1 MKNFLS
7 LIFLTFSFLTY
18 SQNVAPT
25 VADAAATVTEGGGI
39 DVNLSISDDDGD
51 SWTISIVSAPSV
63 GTTEI
68 NPGDQITYTHDGSE
82 GNEVT
87 FTYRATDSNNNES
100 SIATVTITVTG
111 VNDMPTVEEITK
123 TVDENS
129 TTEIILSGNDAEGSA
144 LVYSLV
150 TQPNDGTF
158 TFDTATGVGSYVH
171 NGNERASDTF
181 SYKVCEDGTTN
192 CSSSQNIVIT
202 ITNVN
207 DAPIVFD
214 SNNVLSEG
222 TSVQTALSFSDP
234 EGSDLTVSVSSDGAN
249 GTSTISGS
257 DIIYTHDGSETTS
270 DSVTFSVS
278 DGTLSTTG
286 TITFIVSPV
295 NDAPTGVADT
305 YYISLTDTLKISS
318 KVGVLRNDTDS
329 DSKFETISSNLGST
343 SPTSGSLEFNSD
355 GSFSYIATSTTSFNS
370 DTFSYIPS
378 DGSSSGSEVTVTL
391 EVVDITVDPDAYD
404 NEEASTLDVTAA
416 NGLLSN
422 DKDVNNLTLTAAL
435 DTSPLYGTL
444 TLADDG
450 SFSYVHDGSENLRDV
465 FTYNVT
471 NANGDISKTSFA
483 VITHTNVN
491 DSPTSAGTALTINE
505 GASSTFTPT
514 YIDTDTDLSSI
525 VFTITGDV
533 SNGSLVNN
541 GDGTFS
547 YSHAGTETS
556 SDSFVYSVSDGE
568 FTVSDL
574 AGTISVTAVND
585 VPVVSALEYTLD
597 EAGSQVL
604 AFVSTDAESDS
615 VTYSVSTD
623 PTNGTV
629 VSSDGVFTYTHNGSE
644 SSSDTFQYIANDGT
658 GDSQPVS
665 VTITVSPVN
674 DAPVVTAGTISLN
687 EGSNSSIT
695 LSASDAEGDAM
706 TYAIATAP
714 TNGTVTL
721 DAATGALTYTH
732 SGGENTSDTF
742 TFTSSDSALTSSAG
756 TVTVTVTAVNDAPVI
771 SADTFAVDQFDEVT
785 FNIPATD
792 AEGNS
797 LTYTIETDPT
807 KGTLLDNGGG
817 SFTYF
822 NNTPTSDYTD
832 DSDAA
837 EVTTD
842 TFVVKAND
850 GSLDSADTTLTF
862 NVTEIDTTIPQVLLT
877 SSASSMTETSDGSA
891 SLTVNAV
898 LISNDFYSVRR
909 DMNAAPVSAGA
920 ENSLG
925 LIYIGESNGKKYYV
939 SKDECCDSN
948 SVNGREQYS
957 TASTAASNFGGY
969 LAVFE
974 TETEQTNVNNLLKA
988 QSLAGNQFW
997 IGYQYNYESP
1007 AGFRWANGWTGD
1019 GTLYTDSANFDV
1031 SDSPVSRR
1039 YVYFQSSSSSDN
1051 GYWDNTASGN
1061 YRYILE
1067 FDNNVSA
1074 ESGKA
1079 VDLVITTNSAD
1090 SDGIALI
1097 GTDYSLSSTTLTI
1110 PAGSSSASI
1119 TINEGAA
1126 NTTDEPTELIA
1137 LTAALAGSEEDARIK
1152 SSQKTLSIDLI
1163 DDDDTEVT
1171 WSSSGTVT
1179 EGTDSTVALTATLKN
1194 VKPFDTAITLDI
1206 SGSATVEDDYSSD
1219 DDGYLTT
1226 VKQINEAYGLVQ
1238 DSNGNIYVSSS
1249 NSRQIFKIDTSGN
1262 QTTYAGTGGW
1272 EDSVDASATPVSLA
1286 KFREIKSMAIDTS
1299 GDDDIL
1305 YLADQRVIK
1314 KINLTTNL
1322 VYYITGDNQTWQN
1335 SFTNGEFDEAFFGN
1349 IEDITVS
1356 NDGASLYILD
1366 QNAIRKITDLAGDGS
1381 VTTIS
1386 GQWDWDY
1393 RDGTLSQARFEGPQG
1408 IDMDSSGNLW
1418 VRQYGKLRK
1427 VDLSADSV
1435 TTVLSNMPW
1444 GSGDLTID
1452 SSNTI
1457 YFADRNEARLYE
1469 YSITNGDLYTLIDSS
1484 NDRGT
1489 VDGITKDA
1497 KIERPTQL
1505 LATASAL
1512 YFTQRLN
1519 GSNGGLRK
1527 IDFINKLRIPAGQS
1541 SGTFTLSIIDDGV
1554 YETAETINV
1563 KVTAAENIQFDS
1575 SNVVEY
1581 TLADN
1586 DTAPKVSLV
1595 SSADTI
1601 AEEGGKATLTFQL
1614 GDASESGGKLDMSP
1628 GLKSSYI
1635 YLGEKDNHK
1644 YYLSDNHQSY
1654 TSAKQIATDAGGYLT
1669 AIDSASENSF
1679 IRDQMESAG
1688 YNWESVWIGFND
1700 EESEGNFKWV
1710 NGSKS
1715 TYVNWQNGEPNN
1727 SGGREDYTEL
1737 MNNGYWNDLPNDHN
1751 RRYVVEFS
1759 GSISSVDTVI
1769 EYAVTGSDGYET
1781 EFDNIVG
1788 SGSVTI
1794 SAGQSVKT
1802 VEIAASSDTANDPID
1817 SITYTIT
1824 GVTGDSEGAQ
1834 LGTDLSKTVQIND
1847 NDAPVLSW
1855 AASAST
1861 LEEDS
1866 GTVSVTATI
1875 EGSITKLSSSTLN
1888 VNVNPSSDDTAV
1900 YGLDYEIVEL
1910 NQVSTFAG
1918 SGQTGSN
1925 DGIGVDAKFR
1935 YPMGSVLDASGNL
1948 YVADND
1954 NNLIRK
1960 IDTSGNVTTWAG
1972 NGDWAHDRNEGSKL
1986 DVGFARPAILVFDA
2000 SYNMY
2005 VAENGRQ
2012 RISKIDTA
2020 GNVTHVSG
2028 NGDWGDASG
2037 DKNST
2042 QFRNISGMAFDNSGN
2057 LFVSER
2063 DNHKVK
2069 RITFDPSS
2077 GAATSEDWVGS
2088 GSYDYAN
2095 GNGTDASFRH
2105 PWGIAIDASDNL
2117 YVSDHN
2123 NHRIRKVT
2131 PSKDVTDYAGNGNWG
2146 QKDGSLAT
2154 ARFRHPG
2161 PLTFDSNGD
2170 LWVADQGSNTIIK
2183 IDVSEG
2189 YVSRFAGKVIDNNSH
2204 ADGTLDE
2211 AKFSRPSSISLNS
2224 TSIFVVDN
2232 ESHRVR
2238 KIDLLPS
2245 ITIPATQTSAS
2256 ITLRGI
2262 DDYSFENAESITLGA
2277 GSTTNV
2283 DATSSFANLSITL
2296 NSGDPLPVV
2305 RLSSQEDVL
2314 DETGTVELKVSLS
2327 DSFSSS
2333 KLDMIQ
2339 GSKSEFFYLGEYNG
2353 SKYYSSRSNDRLQ
2366 FDDANARAAELGGQ
2380 LAVITSS
2387 GEQDFIVNG
2396 IYNNDPDFSVDNNRW
2411 LSHWIGL
2418 EFDKDDDTPVWEWT
2432 NGIVS
2437 NYSAWVDEWQE
2448 KYDNSREAAYLHT
2461 DGTWHSNEKRNH
2473 RRYVIE
2479 FSSAISDANTTI
2491 GLDFAGSTAT
2501 ADTDFTSDLSS
2512 GNVVIPA
2519 GSANATVTL
2528 TGVSGDGD
2536 EPIEVVTVNLASADG
2551 GTLSD
2556 TDNSASFNIN
2566 DSDLPVVTLS
2576 IENDVTEI
2584 SENGGT
2590 VNILAS
2596 LSNEKLNSVSIPFAF
2611 ASSGEKIAIF
2621 DKDYESTDI
2630 NKVSEFFGDGNT
2642 GFVDGDDLTSSRFSG
2657 HVGNLSKDSAGNI
2670 YFADTDNRV
2679 IRKIDASGNLT
2690 TWAGNGNCCDDQS
2703 DVFRTDTD
2711 LRRPMSIAFDS
2722 SGNAY
2727 IVESG
2732 GRRIAKIDSSGN
2744 LTRWSGEGNYGR
2756 NNGEVSQATYQDP
2769 MDLLF
2774 DSQGNLF
2781 VLENHSIRKI
2791 EFSGDQASVSDFV
2804 GNGNWGDN
2812 DGTGTD
2818 AQFGDVQSFTI
2829 DSNDN
2834 IYFADRAHQR
2844 IKKVTPEGVVT
2855 TIAGNGNWDFADGY
2869 GTGARFRQPSGIS
2882 IDSDDNLY
2890 VADQENNRIRKIEL
2904 TADGRYKVSTLAG
2917 DGDYGSVNGV
2927 GSQAQFKRPELTLA
2941 NNGVLY
2947 VYDRDESKIKKIDLN
2962 PQIIIPAGQKTAS
2975 FNISGIDDISY
2986 ESTETISITPS
2997 VSGGTL
3003 ASSDPL
3009 SISLTSDDAIPSVKI
3024 STENSTLKENGGT
3037 VQVNVVL
3044 TDASGGT
3051 GAWKNSDLP
3060 EFAQND
3066 YDFVGEYKGHKY
3078 YFSKFSSSWTVAN
3091 QNALELGGQM
3101 LVIDDMEEQNFVQSI
3116 MIHNGTWVGTKA
3128 ENGPWTNNYGDST
3141 FTNFGYSVGDNDS
3154 GYVRTYGNQWY
3165 SHGNNDNTHFIVE
3178 FGPVKTSEL
3187 PSSVNL
3193 VFTGDAT
3200 GEDYTS
3206 SVTETITVPAGSQS
3220 ASFVLTGVDDTLDE
3234 TIETVSIALALQTD
3248 DEGNN
3253 VSNVELSSDVSLD
3266 IQISDDEAPV
3276 VSFTT
3281 SSTEIPENNGSAVVT
3296 ATLSN
3301 AKLEPT
3307 TVTLGLEGSSTT
3319 LIDYN
3324 VSAIYGYSNFAG
3336 QTDNTGSRDGVGE
3349 NARFSRN
3356 LDVIE
3361 YVDNTLLVVD
3371 NDAHTIKRVYSDG
3384 SVNRFIGKDYQCGGD
3399 RNGDALEIQIC
3410 NPQHIAADLSNG
3422 NVFWID
3428 GHYVMG
3434 YNASDNQVSVVF
3446 DGNQGHSWF
3455 SGITVLNGEIYFSE
3469 LDNHVIHKLSWN
3481 GSGFDRTVV
3490 AGSNGNARD
3499 WWIWDGNPN
3508 TDRNDP
3514 VPALTNSLRYPS
3526 NLTADPVNNKIYIG
3540 MSMWN
3545 WDQSERSHLFALDLG
3560 TETISVLKNSA
3571 YYLAS
3576 LVGGQ
3581 PVPLGKVSVDSDGTV
3596 YAPSEFGLVAVINF
3610 NEAGDDYVSRVI
3622 AEEDMRR
3629 TRATAVMN
3637 GALYVANQTTIG
3649 KVGLGATIDIAAG
3662 TNSNTITLSAFK
3674 DVSFEEDETIDIK
3687 VGSISNGTSESNDI
3701 EVVTIIESTR
3711 LTKVD
3716 SPFEGVENGKVSWG
3730 DYDRDGDM
3738 DLLLM
3743 GQGSDGTITNVYRN
3757 DGNDE
3762 SGNPKFVNTNQNF
3775 TKYIG
3780 GDIEFVDVDQDGWLD
3795 VAVTGVSPQGRISE
3809 LYMNRNGEFFELNTD
3824 YVVEGLSQSDM
3835 EWADLDDDSD
3845 QDLII
3850 TGIDSN
3856 NQTQSYYYTNLG
3868 NFNFFKE
3875 ELFRDQSEGVQRG
3888 EIDIVDRDKDGD
3900 NDLFISGVNNN
3911 ENIRRMEFNNTY
3923 YYYNPQNNVG
3933 TGLADGNTEYLDIDG
3948 DGELDYLTIG
3958 RREDNSEQVF
3968 VESNLMTF
3976 NLPSLKNTDFDFA
3989 DYNNDGMSDL
3999 IITGEDQNSGV
4010 AVSKLYLT
4018 FKELYGSE
4026 FRLIESDLTLD
4037 GLRESSAD
4045 WIDYDSD
4052 GDLDLFLT
4060 GLDVDGKP
4068 KSILYKAENRFNTN
4082 QAPTA
4087 PKNVQAFPY
4096 GGNGNMYIQW
4106 ESPDDDNSS
4115 SFRYAVRIG
4124 TEPGASDILY
4134 ANSITDTESAN
4145 FGSTLIDIPGLLTRN
4160 NINVQ
4165 VLPGTYYISVQ
4176 AIDGGNIGGPFS
4188 EEISVEADYAW
4199 NLQRLG
4205 GIIDRRLDTDESSQ
4219 IKFMD
4224 MDKDGD
4230 MDLIGSNVGTRYSG
4244 RQAINILAFQ
4254 NDIFQPKKGFSGGD
4268 STFEIADFN
4277 NDGNEDIIMSVDEGN
4292 GSRITVL
4299 LNTYDQDEERVA
4311 QGGGREYFTSRN
4323 FFEDDN
4329 FFPSLFN
4336 VKFAIKDLN
4345 NDGLLEIIAAGESSK
4360 ISSEA
4365 TAKIGIVSINPF
4377 NEDNSI
4383 GFDNFTFSE
4392 VTDLGGEELTSLS
4405 FSSYD
4410 FGDIDNDG
4418 DFDFLISGYSF
4429 DGYKTYLYENK
4440 RKLDEN
4446 GAVVQPVEVNY
4457 ELTDN
4462 NFVSVKDGTTQFVDI
4477 DQDGKLDIIFSGQ
4490 SSEGDVF
4497 RAYKNTGNIDNFASI
4512 DIGLPAVRNGN
4523 FIFGDIFGE
4532 GRNDVIF
4539 SGTVTGQGTFS
4550 RLAFLP
4556 PGETKYI
4563 ESNYDLFVDNGKIG
4577 LADFD
4582 GDLDTDLVLT
4592 GKWRNDLSNN
4602 DYRGFVYINVRGY
4615 AGDAGVANNNNDDI
4629 KTSSVNGVK
4638 QQSNDGASSSG
4649 SSLNTRP
4656 EPPTSISYQRQRI
4669 GDKTYEVVIN
4679 WNSGTDKET
4688 PDEGLT
4694 YSLMI
4699 GTSEG
4704 AQDILASGAN
4714 SEGVRATG
4722 TKGNAENNKS
4732 WKVVLKEGEYHV
4744 AVQSVDASF
4753 IGSKFSE
4760 SFKFTVAN
4768 STKLGDSNGD
4778 DSVNILDLTSNVDYI
4793 LGNTPAVFVNEVADV
4808 NGDGKINV
4816 ADISGIVNIIM
4827 NGTTGAAQGSIYD
4840 PYVWEYFSNKPVGD
4854 ATLVRR
4860 DGRIFL
4866 ENDKPVTSLQFSID
4880 STVEY
4885 ELSEELENL
4894 TVVNFIE
4901 DNKRTFLIYSLNNQP
4916 IDEVTDIIFDY
4927 LDLNDGDDFEIND
4940 MTAGTNDGLLLN
4952 LKYSDESFF
4961 DDSEN
4966 VIQIYPNP
4974 AVSNVNLLTDI
4985 TKKVE
4990 TIEVDIYNVLGVSVY
5005 KTSIDSMGRL
5015 NDLDVSMLS
5024 SGVYT
5029 VRVRMVTDKNEE
5041 IINVH
5046 KLIKK

>member
-1 MKNFLS
+1 
-7 LIFLTFSFLTY
+7 
-18 SQNVAPT
+18 
-25 VADAAATVTEGGGI
+25 
-39 DVNLSISDDDGD
+39 
-51 SWTISIVSAPSV
+51 
-63 GTTEI
+63 
-68 NPGDQITYTHDGSE
+68 
-82 GNEVT
+82 
-87 FTYRATDSNNNES
+87 
-100 SIATVTITVTG
+100 
-111 VNDMPTVEEITK
+111 
-123 TVDENS
+123 
-129 TTEIILSGNDAEGSA
+129 
-144 LVYSLV
+144 
-150 TQPNDGTF
+150 
-158 TFDTATGVGSYVH
+158 
-171 NGNERASDTF
+171 
-181 SYKVCEDGTTN
+181 
-192 CSSSQNIVIT
+192 
-202 ITNVN
+202 
-207 DAPIVFD
+207 
-214 SNNVLSEG
+214 
-222 TSVQTALSFSDP
+222 
-234 EGSDLTVSVSSDGAN
+234 
-249 GTSTISGS
+249 
-257 DIIYTHDGSETTS
+257 
-270 DSVTFSVS
+270 
-278 DGTLSTTG
+278 
-286 TITFIVSPV
+286 
-295 NDAPTGVADT
+295 
-305 YYISLTDTLKISS
+305 
-318 KVGVLRNDTDS
+318 
-329 DSKFETISSNLGST
+329 
-343 SPTSGSLEFNSD
+343 
-355 GSFSYIATSTTSFNS
+355 
-370 DTFSYIPS
+370 
-378 DGSSSGSEVTVTL
+378 
-391 EVVDITVDPDAYD
+391 
-404 NEEASTLDVTAA
+404 
-416 NGLLSN
+416 
-422 DKDVNNLTLTAAL
+422 
-435 DTSPLYGTL
+435 
-444 TLADDG
+444 
-450 SFSYVHDGSENLRDV
+450 
-465 FTYNVT
+465 
-471 NANGDISKTSFA
+471 
-483 VITHTNVN
+483 
-491 DSPTSAGTALTINE
+491 
-505 GASSTFTPT
+505 
-514 YIDTDTDLSSI
+514 
-525 VFTITGDV
+525 
-533 SNGSLVNN
+533 
-541 GDGTFS
+541 
-547 YSHAGTETS
+547 
-556 SDSFVYSVSDGE
+556 
-568 FTVSDL
+568 
-574 AGTISVTAVND
+574 
-585 VPVVSALEYTLD
+585 
-597 EAGSQVL
+597 
-604 AFVSTDAESDS
+604 
-615 VTYSVSTD
+615 
-623 PTNGTV
+623 
-629 VSSDGVFTYTHNGSE
+629 
-644 SSSDTFQYIANDGT
+644 
-658 GDSQPVS
+658 
-665 VTITVSPVN
+665 
-674 DAPVVTAGTISLN
+674 
-687 EGSNSSIT
+687 
-695 LSASDAEGDAM
+695 
-706 TYAIATAP
+706 
-714 TNGTVTL
+714 
-721 DAATGALTYTH
+721 
-732 SGGENTSDTF
+732 
-742 TFTSSDSALTSSAG
+742 
-756 TVTVTVTAVNDAPVI
+756 
-771 SADTFAVDQFDEVT
+771 
-785 FNIPATD
+785 
-792 AEGNS
+792 
-797 LTYTIETDPT
+797 
-807 KGTLLDNGGG
+807 
-817 SFTYF
+817 
-822 NNTPTSDYTD
+822 
-832 DSDAA
+832 
-837 EVTTD
+837 
-842 TFVVKAND
+842 
-850 GSLDSADTTLTF
+850 
-862 NVTEIDTTIPQVLLT
+862 
-877 SSASSMTETSDGSA
+877 
-891 SLTVNAV
+891 
-898 LISNDFYSVRR
+898 
-909 DMNAAPVSAGA
+909 
-920 ENSLG
+920 
-925 LIYIGESNGKKYYV
+925 
-939 SKDECCDSN
+939 
-948 SVNGREQYS
+948 
-957 TASTAASNFGGY
+957 
-969 LAVFE
+969 
-974 TETEQTNVNNLLKA
+974 
-988 QSLAGNQFW
+988 
-997 IGYQYNYESP
+997 
-1007 AGFRWANGWTGD
+1007 
-1019 GTLYTDSANFDV
+1019 
-1031 SDSPVSRR
+1031 
-1039 YVYFQSSSSSDN
+1039 
-1051 GYWDNTASGN
+1051 
-1061 YRYILE
+1061 
-1067 FDNNVSA
+1067 
-1074 ESGKA
+1074 
-1079 VDLVITTNSAD
+1079 
-1090 SDGIALI
+1090 
-1097 GTDYSLSSTTLTI
+1097 
-1110 PAGSSSASI
+1110 
-1119 TINEGAA
+1119 
-1126 NTTDEPTELIA
+1126 
-1137 LTAALAGSEEDARIK
+1137 
-1152 SSQKTLSIDLI
+1152 
-1163 DDDDTEVT
+1163 
-1171 WSSSGTVT
+1171 
-1179 EGTDSTVALTATLKN
+1179 
-1194 VKPFDTAITLDI
+1194 
-1206 SGSATVEDDYSSD
+1206 
-1219 DDGYLTT
+1219 
-1226 VKQINEAYGLVQ
+1226 
-1238 DSNGNIYVSSS
+1238 
-1249 NSRQIFKIDTSGN
+1249 
-1262 QTTYAGTGGW
+1262 
-1272 EDSVDASATPVSLA
+1272 
-1286 KFREIKSMAIDTS
+1286 
-1299 GDDDIL
+1299 
-1305 YLADQRVIK
+1305 
-1314 KINLTTNL
+1314 
-1322 VYYITGDNQTWQN
+1322 
-1335 SFTNGEFDEAFFGN
+1335 
-1349 IEDITVS
+1349 
-1356 NDGASLYILD
+1356 
-1366 QNAIRKITDLAGDGS
+1366 
-1381 VTTIS
+1381 
-1386 GQWDWDY
+1386 
-1393 RDGTLSQARFEGPQG
+1393 
-1408 IDMDSSGNLW
+1408 
-1418 VRQYGKLRK
+1418 
-1427 VDLSADSV
+1427 
-1435 TTVLSNMPW
+1435 
-1444 GSGDLTID
+1444 
-1452 SSNTI
+1452 
-1457 YFADRNEARLYE
+1457 
-1469 YSITNGDLYTLIDSS
+1469 
-1484 NDRGT
+1484 
-1489 VDGITKDA
+1489 
-1497 KIERPTQL
+1497 
-1505 LATASAL
+1505 
-1512 YFTQRLN
+1512 
-1519 GSNGGLRK
+1519 
-1527 IDFINKLRIPAGQS
+1527 
-1541 SGTFTLSIIDDGV
+1541 
-1554 YETAETINV
+1554 
-1563 KVTAAENIQFDS
+1563 
-1575 SNVVEY
+1575 
-1581 TLADN
+1581 
-1586 DTAPKVSLV
+1586 
-1595 SSADTI
+1595 
-1601 AEEGGKATLTFQL
+1601 
-1614 GDASESGGKLDMSP
+1614 
-1628 GLKSSYI
+1628 
-1635 YLGEKDNHK
+1635 
-1644 YYLSDNHQSY
+1644 
-1654 TSAKQIATDAGGYLT
+1654 
-1669 AIDSASENSF
+1669 
-1679 IRDQMESAG
+1679 
-1688 YNWESVWIGFND
+1688 
-1700 EESEGNFKWV
+1700 
-1710 NGSKS
+1710 
-1715 TYVNWQNGEPNN
+1715 
-1727 SGGREDYTEL
+1727 
-1737 MNNGYWNDLPNDHN
+1737 
-1751 RRYVVEFS
+1751 
-1759 GSISSVDTVI
+1759 SISSVDTVI
-1769 EYAVTGSDGYET
+1769 EYAVTGTDGYET

-1925 DGIGVDAKFR
+1925 DGIGTDAKFR

-2448 KYDNSREAAYLHT
+2448 KYDNNREAAYLHT

-2536 EPIEVVTVNLASADG
+2536 EPIETVTVNLASADG

-2630 NKVSEFFGDGNT
+2630 NKVSDYLGDGNRGFLNASDLNTSQVRRIT
-2642 GFVDGDDLTSSRFSG
+2642 GMAS
-2657 HVGNLSKDSAGNI
+2657 DSAGNI
-2670 YFADTDNRV
+2670 YLADQDNNS
-2679 IRKIDASGNLT
+2679 IRKIDLTGNIS
-2690 TWAGNGNCCDDQS
+2690 TWAGDGDHFNDDPSAVQ
-2703 DVFRTDTD
+2703 FRTDTNIGGP
-2711 LRRPMSIAFDS
+2711 RSIVFDS
-2722 SGNAY
+2722 TGNAFIASEYWNLILKVDTSGN
-2727 IVESG
+2727 V
-2732 GRRIAKIDSSGN
+2732 
-2744 LTRWSGEGNYGR
+2744 TRWSGTYDYGR
-2756 NNGEVSQATYQDP
+2756 NNGEVSQATYMGP
-2769 MDLLF
+2769 RDLLF

-2791 EFSGDQASVSDFV
+2791 EFSGDQASISDFV
-2804 GNGNWGDN
+2804 GDGNWGDN
-2812 DGTGTD
+2812 DGTGTE
-2818 AQFGDVQSFTI
+2818 ARFGDVRNFTI

-2834 IYFADRAHQR
+2834 IYYADGAHSR

-2855 TIAGNGNWDFADGY
+2855 TIAGNGNWDFADGF
-2869 GTGARFRQPSGIS
+2869 GSGARFRQPHGIS
-2882 IDSDDNLY
+2882 IDSDDNLFI
-2890 VADQENNRIRKIEL
+2890 ADSENSRIRKIEL
-2904 TADGRYKVSTLAG
+2904 TADNKYKVSTLAG
-2917 DGDYGSVNGV
+2917 NGNYGSVNGV
-2927 GSQAQFKRPELTLA
+2927 GSEAEFKRPAVTFE
-2941 NNGVLY
+2941 NNGILY
-2947 VYDRDESKIKKIDLN
+2947 VYLEDETKIKKIDLN
-2962 PQIIIPAGQKTAS
+2962 PQITIAAGETTAS

-3009 SISLTSDDAIPSVKI
+3009 SLSLTSDDAIPSVKI
-3024 STENSTLKENGGT
+3024 STENSILKENGGT

-3060 EFAQND
+3060 VDAQND

-3078 YFSKFSSSWTVAN
+3078 YFSKFNSSWTVAN

-3101 LVIDDMEEQNFVQSI
+3101 LVIDDMEEQNFVNTI
-3116 MIHNGTWVGTKA
+3116 MIHNGTWVGTKS
-3128 ENGPWTNNYGDST
+3128 ENGSWVNNYGDST
-3141 FTNFGYSVGDNDS
+3141 FNNFEPHHLDAPQEVR
-3154 GYVRTYGNQWY
+3154 YVRTYGNWWY
-3165 SHGNNDNTHFIVE
+3165 PHDNNDNGHFIVE

-3193 VFTGDAT
+3193 VFSGDAT

-3220 ASFVLTGVDDTLDE
+3220 ASFILTGVDDALDE
-3234 TIETVSIALALQTD
+3234 SIETISIALADPQ
-3248 DEGNN
+3248 NI
-3253 VSNVELSSDVSLD
+3253 ELSVESSLD
-3266 IQISDDEAPV
+3266 IEISDDEAPV

-3281 SSTEIPENNGSAVVT
+3281 SATEIPENNGSTVVT

-3307 TVTLGLEGSSTT
+3307 TVNLGLEGSSTT

-3336 QTDNTGSRDGVGE
+3336 QTDNGGSRDGIGE
-3349 NARFSRN
+3349 GARFSDLRN
-3356 LDVIE
+3356 VIQ
-3361 YVDNTLLVVD
+3361 YVDNTLLVAD
-3371 NDAHTIKRVYSDG
+3371 KNSHTIKRIAADG
-3384 SVNRFIGKDYQCGGD
+3384 SVSRFIGKDYQCGGD
-3399 RNGDALEIQIC
+3399 RNGNALEAQIC
-3410 NPQHIAADLSNG
+3410 NVSEIAADLSNG
-3422 NVFWID
+3422 NVFWVD
-3428 GHYVMG
+3428 GHIIMG
-3434 YNASDNQVSVVF
+3434 YNASDGQISEVF
-3446 DGNQGHSWF
+3446 DGNSEGLSWF
-3455 SGITVLNGEIYFSE
+3455 GGITVLNGEIYVSE
-3469 LDNHVIHKLSWN
+3469 FDREVIHKLSWN
-3481 GSGFDRTVV
+3481 GSGFDRTIV
-3490 AGSNGNARD
+3490 AGVSGQGFD
-3499 WWIWDGNPN
+3499 WRWWMSPDELQPRSA
-3508 TDRNDP
+3508 TEP
-3514 VPALTNSLRYPS
+3514 SLRAPS
-3526 NLTADPVNNKIYIG
+3526 WLSADPVSNKIYIG
-3540 MSMWN
+3540 KGIYDWGDPWS
-3545 WDQSERSHLFALDLG
+3545 RSHVSVWDLNSN
-3560 TETISVLKNSA
+3560 TVSYISNTAWYLYETIGNA
-3571 YYLAS
+3571 QDA
-3576 LVGGQ
+3576 
-3581 PVPLGKVSVDSDGTV
+3581 VPLGKPSIDSSGKVYFPSDYGPIVIMDFTDDGQ
-3596 YAPSEFGLVAVINF
+3596 
-3610 NEAGDDYVSRVI
+3610 DYVSQVLNK
-3622 AEEDMRR
+3622 EEVRSPKS
-3629 TRATAVMN
+3629 TAIL
-3637 GALYVANQTTIG
+3637 GQSLYVANQNTIG
-3649 KVGLGATIDIAAG
+3649 KLGLGATIDIAAG

-3875 ELFRDQSEGVQRG
+3875 ELFKYQAEGVQRG

-4045 WIDYDSD
+4045 WIDYDRD

-4311 QGGGREYFTSRN
+4311 QGEGGGREYFTPRN

-4808 NGDGKINV
+4808 NGDGKIDV

>member
-1 MKNFLS
+1 MKNFIS

-25 VADAAATVTEGGGI
+25 VADAAVTITEGATGQ
-39 DVNLSISDDDGD
+39 SINVTVSDDDGD
-51 SWTISIVSAPSV
+51 SWTLSVVSNPSV
-63 GTTEI
+63 GTVTV
-68 NPGDQITYTHDGSE
+68 NGNLSFTYDHDGSE

-129 TTEIILSGNDAEGSA
+129 TTEIILSGNDPEGTA

-150 TQPNDGTF
+150 TQPNDGDF
-158 TFDTATGVGSYVH
+158 TFDAATGVGSYVH
-171 NGNERASDTF
+171 NGNENASDTF

-207 DAPIVFD
+207 DAPIVAD
-214 SNNVLSEG
+214 AVNTLSEG
-222 TSVQTALSFSDP
+222 SSVQTTLSISDP
-234 EGSDLTVSVSSDGAN
+234 EGSALTLSVSSDGAN
-249 GTSTISGS
+249 GTSTVSGS
-257 DIIYTHDGSETTS
+257 QLTYTHDGSETTS

-286 TITFIVSPV
+286 TITFTVSPV

-329 DSKFETISSNLGST
+329 DSKFETITSNLGST
-343 SPTSGSLEFNSD
+343 SPAYGNLEYNSD
-355 GSFSYIATSTTSFNS
+355 GSFNYIANSTGFNS

-378 DGSSSGSEVTVTL
+378 DGSSFGGEVTVTL
-391 EVVDITVDPDAYD
+391 EVVDITVDPNAYD
-404 NEEASTLDVTAA
+404 NVEASTLDVTAA

-422 DKDVNNLTLTAAL
+422 DKDVNNLTLTAAVAA
-435 DTSPLYGTL
+435 SPSYGTL
-444 TLADDG
+444 TLAADG

-568 FTVSDL
+568 FTISDL

-604 AFVSTDAESDS
+604 AFASTDAESDS

-623 PTNGTV
+623 PTNGTI
-629 VSSDGVFTYTHNGSE
+629 VSNDGVFTYTHNGSE

-658 GDSQPVS
+658 GNSQPVS
-665 VTITVSPVN
+665 VTITVTPVN

-756 TVTVTVTAVNDAPVI
+756 TVTVTVTPVNDAPVI

-822 NNTPTSDYTD
+822 NNTQSTDYSDNSDYT
-832 DSDAA
+832 
-837 EVTTD
+837 EINTD

-850 GSLDSADTTLTF
+850 GSLDSSDTTLTF
-862 NVTEIDTTIPQVLLT
+862 NVTQINLAKPQVLLT
-877 SSASSMTETSDGSA
+877 SSASSITETSAGNA
-891 SLTVNAV
+891 SLTVTAV
-898 LISNDFYSVRR
+898 LVDNDFYSVRR
-909 DMNAAPVSAGA
+909 DMNATPVSAGA

-925 LIYIGESNGKKYYV
+925 LIYLGESNGKKYYV
-939 SKDECCDSN
+939 SKDECCDNN

-957 TASTAASNFGGY
+957 TASTAAKNFGGY

-988 QSLAGNQFW
+988 QSLAGNDFW

-1007 AGFRWANGWTGD
+1007 AGFIWANGWTG
-1019 GTLYTDSANFDV
+1019 GGSTMYTDSGSFDV

-1039 YVYFQSSSSSDN
+1039 YVYFRSSSSSDN
-1051 GYWDNTASGN
+1051 GTWFNTASGN

-1067 FDNNVSA
+1067 FDNNVAAS
-1074 ESGKA
+1074 SD
-1079 VDLVITTNSAD
+1079 VDLVLSTGGTAT
-1090 SDGIALI
+1090 I
-1097 GTDYSLSSTTLTI
+1097 GSSEDYSLSASTLTI
-1110 PAGSSSASI
+1110 SAGQSSASI
-1119 TINEGAA
+1119 TINEGATDNSDSDA
-1126 NTTDEPTELIA
+1126 DEPTETIII
-1137 LTAALAGSEEDARIK
+1137 TAALDSEESDARIK

-1163 DDDDTEVT
+1163 DDDNTAVT
-1171 WSSSGTVT
+1171 WSSGGTIT
-1179 EGTDSTVALTATLKN
+1179 EGSDSSVSLTATLNN

-1206 SGSATVEDDYSSD
+1206 SGTATVEDDYASD
-1219 DDGYLTT
+1219 DDGFITT

-1249 NSRQIFKIDTSGN
+1249 NSRQIFKIDSSGN

-1272 EDSVDASATPVSLA
+1272 EDSNEASATPVTLA

-1299 GDDDIL
+1299 GSDDIL

-1314 KINLTTNL
+1314 KINLTTDL

-1366 QNAIRKITDLAGDGS
+1366 QNAIRKITDLSGDGS

-1393 RDGTLSQARFEGPQG
+1393 KDGTLSQARFEGPQG

-1427 VDLSADSV
+1427 VDLSADAV

-1489 VDGITKDA
+1489 VDGITKNA

-1512 YFTQRLN
+1512 YFTQRLG
-1519 GSNGGLRK
+1519 GSDGGLRK

-1575 SNVVEY
+1575 TNVVEY

-1586 DTAPKVSLV
+1586 DNAPKVSLV

-1654 TSAKQIATDAGGYLT
+1654 TNAKQIATDAGGYLT

-1700 EESEGNFKWV
+1700 EETEGTFKWV

-1727 SGGREDYTEL
+1727 GGGREDYTEL

-1855 AASAST
+1855 AASGAT

-1875 EGSITKLSSSTLN
+1875 DGSITKLSSSTLN

-1900 YGLDYEIVEL
+1900 YGIDYEIVEL

-1925 DGIGVDAKFR
+1925 DGIGTDAKFR

-2000 SYNMY
+2000 SGNMY

-2012 RISKIDTA
+2012 RISKVDTA

-2042 QFRNISGMAFDNSGN
+2042 QFRNIAGMAFDSSGN

-2262 DDYSFENAESITLGA
+2262 DDYNFENAESITLGV
-2277 GSTTNV
+2277 GTTSNV

-2327 DSFSSS
+2327 DAFSSP

-2339 GSKSEFFYLGEYNG
+2339 GSKSDFYYLGEYKG
-2353 SKYYSSRSNDRLQ
+2353 SKYYSAKNDHLQ

-2396 IYNNDPDFSVDNNRW
+2396 IYNNDPNFSADNNRW

-2418 EFDKDDDTPVWEWT
+2418 EFDKDDDTPVWEWS

-2437 NYSAWVDEWQE
+2437 NYSAWVDDWQE
-2448 KYDNSREAAYLHT
+2448 NYNERREAAYLHT
-2461 DGTWHSNEKRNH
+2461 DGTWHSNEKRSH

-2491 GLDFAGSTAT
+2491 GLNFDGSTAT

-2528 TGVSGDGD
+2528 TGVSADGD
-2536 EPIEVVTVNLASADG
+2536 EPIEVVTVNLASAEG

-2556 TDNSASFNIN
+2556 TDNSTSFNIN

-2630 NKVSEFFGDGNT
+2630 NKVSEFLGDGNT
-2642 GFVDGDDLTSSRFSG
+2642 GFLDGDDLTSSRLSG
-2657 HVGNLSKDSAGNI
+2657 WVGNLSKDSAGNI

-2690 TWAGNGNCCDDQS
+2690 TWAGNGNCCDDQT
-2703 DVFRTDTD
+2703 DIFRTDTD
-2711 LRRPMSIAFDS
+2711 LRRPRSIAFDS
-2722 SGNAY
+2722 SGNAF
-2727 IVESG
+2727 IAESSAN
-2732 GRRIAKIDSSGN
+2732 RIAKIDSSGN
-2744 LTRWSGEGNYGR
+2744 LTRWSGSWDYGR

-2791 EFSGDQASVSDFV
+2791 EFSGDQASISDFV
-2804 GNGNWGDN
+2804 GNGQWGDN

-2947 VYDRDESKIKKIDLN
+2947 VYVRDESKIKKIDLN

-2986 ESTETISITPS
+2986 ESTEKISITPS
-2997 VSGGTL
+2997 ASGGTL
-3003 ASSDPL
+3003 ASADPL
-3009 SISLTSDDAIPSVKI
+3009 ELNLTSDDAIPSIKI
-3024 STENSTLKENGGT
+3024 SADNLILDENGGT
-3037 VQVNVVL
+3037 LQVDVVL
-3044 TDASGGT
+3044 TDASGAT
-3051 GAWKNSDLP
+3051 GFWANSDLP
-3060 EFAQND
+3060 QNAQGD

-3078 YFSKFSSSWTVAN
+3078 YFSKFNASWTVAN
-3091 QNALELGGQM
+3091 QNALDLGGQM
-3101 LVIDDMEEQNFVQSI
+3101 LVIDDMEEQEFVQSI

-3128 ENGPWTNNYGDST
+3128 TNGPWTNNYGDST
-3141 FTNFGYSVGDNDS
+3141 FTNFDYAPGNNEN

-3165 SHGNNDNTHFIVE
+3165 GHQNNDNTHYIVE

-3187 PSSVNL
+3187 PSAINL
-3193 VFTGDAT
+3193 VFSGDAT
-3200 GEDYTS
+3200 LDSDYS
-3206 SVTETITVPAGSQS
+3206 SSETAITVPAGSQS
-3220 ASFVLTGVDDTLDE
+3220 VSFTLTGINDE
-3234 TIETVSIALALQTD
+3234 TDEPVEQISVTIAD
-3248 DEGNN
+3248 PE
-3253 VSNVELSSDVSLD
+3253 NVEISNENSLEFK
-3266 IQISDDEAPV
+3266 ISDDEKPAV
-3276 VSFTT
+3276 TFTVSD
-3281 SSTEIPENNGSAVVT
+3281 SEIAENGGS
-3296 ATLSN
+3296 
-3301 AKLEPT
+3301 T
-3307 TVTLGLEGSSTT
+3307 TVTAEISNPKISPVLVNFDLQGTSIIGQ
-3319 LIDYN
+3319 DYN
-3324 VSAIYGYSNFAG
+3324 STSIN
-3336 QTDNTGSRDGVGE
+3336 
-3349 NARFSRN
+3349 RFSR
-3356 LDVIE
+3356 L
-3361 YVDNTLLVVD
+3361 
-3371 NDAHTIKRVYSDG
+3371 AG
-3384 SVNRFIGKDYQCGGD
+3384 SVNNQGVADGIGDQARFVTPSSIVPYGTSILVADYSVDVIKEIKQDGTVSTFLGKAYQRGNFDGTVSKEETRLDQAEGMAVTPEGIVYIANFGGNNILKYD
-3399 RNGDALEIQIC
+3399 PNTEQTTVVVRNNGWGDSDGVSGQAQFRGPVGIELTSNGDLFVSE
-3410 NPQHIAADLSNG
+3410 
-3422 NVFWID
+3422 FY
-3428 GHYVMG
+3428 GHRIRLI
-3434 YNASDNQVSVVF
+3434 SF
-3446 DGNQGHSWF
+3446 DS
-3455 SGITVLNGEIYFSE
+3455 
-3469 LDNHVIHKLSWN
+3469 
-3481 GSGFDRTVV
+3481 
-3490 AGSNGNARD
+3490 
-3499 WWIWDGNPN
+3499 DGNPN
-3508 TDRNDP
+3508 VQTVAGGGGGEQSGDQDGSFQDSRF
-3514 VPALTNSLRYPS
+3514 RYPNS
-3526 NLTADPVNNKIYIG
+3526 MLLDESKNVMYVTGNDTPGIRVLDFNNNTVSTIFLDNIYNTRRFFGIASDNSGNLYTAVG
-3540 MSMWN
+3540 
-3545 WDQSERSHLFALDLG
+3545 ER
-3560 TETISVLKNSA
+3560 NSIA
-3571 YYLAS
+3571 KVS
-3576 LVGGQ
+3576 FNDEGQ
-3581 PVPLGKVSVDSDGTV
+3581 PYYAGNISPLDNNGDDLLSYPLELNIANGVMYISNYNSKTVDKIALG
-3596 YAPSEFGLVAVINF
+3596 AGIEIPSEIKTQ
-3610 NEAGDDYVSRVI
+3610 S
-3622 AEEDMRR
+3622 
-3629 TRATAVMN
+3629 ATF
-3637 GALYVANQTTIG
+3637 T
-3649 KVGLGATIDIAAG
+3649 
-3662 TNSNTITLSAFK
+3662 AFK
-3674 DVSFEEDETIDIK
+3674 DISFEEDETIEIK
-3687 VGSISNGTSESNDI
+3687 ISSISNGESSTNDVG
-3701 EVVTIIESTR
+3701 VVTIIESTR
-3711 LTKVD
+3711 LSKVE
-3716 SPFEGVENGKVSWG
+3716 SPFIGVQNGKVSWG

-3743 GQGSDGTITNVYRN
+3743 GEAAEGTITNIYRN
-3757 DGNDE
+3757 NGNDSDGNPVFE
-3762 SGNPKFVNTNQNF
+3762 NTNQNF
-3775 TKYIG
+3775 TKYKG

-3795 VAVTGVSPQGRISE
+3795 VAVTGVSPDGRKSE
-3809 LYMNRNGEFFELNTD
+3809 LYMNQEGVFFELNTN

-3835 EWADLDDDSD
+3835 QWADLDNDSD

-3850 TGIDSN
+3850 TGIDKEN
-3856 NQTQSYYYTNLG
+3856 RNQALYYTNLG

-3875 ELFRDQSEGVQRG
+3875 ELFRNQSEGVQRG
-3888 EIDIVDRDKDGD
+3888 EIDIIDRDKDGD
-3900 NDLFISGVNNN
+3900 NDLFITGVSGDSNQ
-3911 ENIRRMEFNNTY
+3911 NISRRDYSNTY
-3923 YYYNPQNNVG
+3923 YYNNPNNNVNV
-3933 TGLADGNTEYLDIDG
+3933 GLVDGNTEYLDIDG
-3948 DGELDYLTIG
+3948 DGELDYLSIG
-3958 RREDNSEQVF
+3958 RQDGNSEEVF
-3968 VESNLMTF
+3968 IESNLF
-3976 NLPSLKNTDFDFA
+3976 NLNLPKLKDVDFDFA

-3999 IITGEDQNSGV
+3999 IITGEDQNTGN

-4018 FKELYGSE
+4018 FKELYGE
-4026 FRLIESDLTLD
+4026 EYRLMESDLPID
-4037 GLRESSAD
+4037 ALRESNAS
-4045 WIDYDSD
+4045 WIDYDND

-4060 GLDVDGKP
+4060 GLDTDGVP
-4068 KSILYKAENRFNTN
+4068 KSLLYKAENRFNTN
-4082 QAPTA
+4082 NAPSAPT
-4087 PKNVQAFPY
+4087 NVEAFPY
-4096 GGNGNMYIQW
+4096 FGGNIWIQW
-4106 ESPDDDNSS
+4106 DAPEDDNSS
-4115 SFRYAVRIG
+4115 SFRYSVRIG
-4124 TEPGASDILY
+4124 TEPGASDVLY
-4134 ANSITDTESAN
+4134 ANSIIDKDSEN
-4145 FGSTLIDIPGLLTRN
+4145 FGSTLIDIPGLSSRTNYNAR
-4160 NINVQ
+4160 

-4176 AIDGGNIGGPFS
+4176 AIDGGNVGGAFS
-4188 EEISVEADYAW
+4188 EEISISRDFNW
-4199 NLQRLG
+4199 NAQRLG
-4205 GIIDRRLDTDESSQ
+4205 GIIDRRLLTSENSQ
-4219 IKFMD
+4219 LKFMD

-4230 MDLIGSNVGTRYSG
+4230 MDLIGSNVGTRYTG

-4254 NDIFQPKKGFSGGD
+4254 NDIYEPKRGFMNGN
-4268 STFEIADFN
+4268 STFELADFN
-4277 NDGNEDIIMSVDEGN
+4277 NDGNSDIIVSVDEGT

-4299 LNTYDQDEERVA
+4299 LNTYDQDEQRDD
-4311 QGGGREYFTSRN
+4311 GGREYFTERN
-4323 FFEDDN
+4323 FFADGN
-4329 FFPSLFN
+4329 FFSGLFN
-4336 VKFAIKDLN
+4336 IKFAIKDLN
-4345 NDGLLEIIAAGESSK
+4345 NDGLLEVIAAGETSK

-4365 TAKIGIVSINPF
+4365 TARIGIFSIDPF

-4383 GFDNFTFSE
+4383 GFDNFNFSDFTE
-4392 VTDLGGEELTSLS
+4392 LGGEELNDLS
-4405 FSSYD
+4405 FSSFD

-4418 DFDFLISGYSF
+4418 DFDFIISGYSF
-4429 DGYKTYLYENK
+4429 DGYKTYLYENQ

-4446 GAVVQPVEVNY
+4446 GAVVQPVQVNY
-4457 ELTDN
+4457 VLTSN

-4477 DQDGKLDIIFSGQ
+4477 DQDGLLDIIFSGQ
-4490 SSEGDVF
+4490 SAEGDIF

-4523 FIFGDIFGE
+4523 FSFGDIFGQ
-4532 GRNDVIF
+4532 GYNDLVY

-4550 RLAFLP
+4550 RIAYIDP
-4556 PGETKYI
+4556 EENKYI
-4563 ESNYDLFVDNGKIG
+4563 ESNYNLNVDDGKIG

-4582 GDLDTDLVLT
+4582 GDDDLDLIIT
-4592 GKWRNDLSNN
+4592 GKWKEDLSNN
-4602 DYRGFVYINVRGY
+4602 SYRGFVYINVRGY
-4615 AGDAGVANNNNDDI
+4615 DQGSGGAAGLANSNDNQF
-4629 KTSSVNGVK
+4629 KTSSVSGVK
-4638 QQSNDGASSSG
+4638 QQSQNDESASQG
-4649 SSLNTRP
+4649 SSLNTKP
-4656 EPPTSISYQRQRI
+4656 EPPTTISYQRQRI
-4669 GDKTYEVVIN
+4669 ADKTYEVVLN

-4688 PDEGLT
+4688 PDEALT

-4714 SEGVRATG
+4714 SDGKRSTG

-4732 WKVVLKEGEYHV
+4732 WKMILSEGEYHV

-4753 IGSKFSE
+4753 VGSKFSD
-4760 SFKFTVAN
+4760 SFKFTVTN
-4768 STKLGDSNGD
+4768 SNKLGDSNGD
-4778 DSVNILDLTSNVDYI
+4778 DTVNILDLTSNVDYI

-4808 NGDGKINV
+4808 NGDGDINV

-4827 NGTTGAAQGSIYD
+4827 NGSAGIAQGSTYD
-4840 PYVWEYFSNKPVGD
+4840 PYKWEYFSDKPVGD

-4866 ENDKPVTSLQFSID
+4866 ENDKPVTSLQFSVD
-4880 STVEY
+4880 SSVEY
-4885 ELSEELENL
+4885 ELSEELDNV
-4894 TVVNFIE
+4894 TVVNFVE
-4901 DNKRTFLIYSLNNQP
+4901 DNKRTFLIYSFNNQP
-4916 IDEVTDIIFDY
+4916 IDELTDVIFEY
-4927 LDLNDGDDFEIND
+4927 LDLNDGDDFEISD
-4940 MTAGTNDGLLLN
+4940 LTAGTRDGLLLK

-4961 DDSEN
+4961 DDSED
-4966 VIQIYPNP
+4966 IMQIYPNP

-4990 TIEVDIYNVLGVSVY
+4990 TIEVDFYNILGVSVY

-5015 NDLDVSMLS
+5015 NDLDVSMLT

-5029 VRVRMVTDKNEE
+5029 VRVRMVTEKNEE

>member
-7 LIFLTFSFLTY
+7 LIFLIFPIFLL
-18 SQNVAPT
+18 SQSNVAPT
-25 VADAAATVTEGGGI
+25 VADATATVTEGGGI

-82 GNEVT
+82 GTEVT
-87 FTYRATDSNNNES
+87 FTYRATDSENNES

-111 VNDMPTVEEITK
+111 VNDMPTVEGITK

-150 TQPNDGTF
+150 NPPNDGTF
-158 TFDTATGVGSYVH
+158 IFDTATGVGSYVH
-171 NGNERASDTF
+171 NGNENASDTF

-202 ITNVN
+202 VTNVN
-207 DAPIVFD
+207 DSPIVAD
-214 SNNVLSEG
+214 AVNTLLEG
-222 TSVQTALSFSDP
+222 SSVQTTLSISDP
-234 EGSDLTVSVSSDGAN
+234 EGSALTLSVSSDGAN
-249 GTSTISGS
+249 GTSTVSGS
-257 DIIYTHDGSETTS
+257 EITYTHDGSETTS

-286 TITFIVSPV
+286 TITFTVSPV
-295 NDAPTGVADT
+295 NDAPNGVADT

-318 KVGVLRNDTDS
+318 KVGVLRNDTDPDS
-329 DSKFETISSNLGST
+329 DFSSLFSTAGST
-343 SPTSGSLEFNSD
+343 LPQYGTLNYSSD
-355 GSFSYIATSTTSFNS
+355 GSFSYIATSTGFNS
-370 DTFSYIPS
+370 DTFTYIPT
-378 DGSSSGSEVTVTL
+378 DGLVNADAVTVTL
-391 EVVDITVDPDAYD
+391 EVVDITVDPNAYD
-404 NEEASTLDVTAA
+404 NVEASTLDITAA

-422 DKDVNNLTLTAAL
+422 DKDVNNLALTAAIA
-435 DTSPLYGTL
+435 TNPLYGTL

-547 YSHAGTETS
+547 YSHAGSETT
-556 SDSFVYSVSDGE
+556 SDSFVYTISDGE
-568 FTVSDL
+568 FTISDV

-585 VPVVSALEYTLD
+585 VPVVSALEYTLN
-597 EAGSQVL
+597 EAASQVL

-615 VTYSVSTD
+615 VTYSVSTN

-629 VSSDGVFTYTHNGSE
+629 VSSEGVFTYTHNGSE

-658 GDSQPVS
+658 GNSQPVS
-665 VTITVSPVN
+665 VTITLTPVN
-674 DAPVVTAGTISLN
+674 DAPTVTAGTISLN

-714 TNGTVTL
+714 SNGTVTL
-721 DAATGALTYTH
+721 DTATGALTYTH

-756 TVTVTVTAVNDAPVI
+756 TVTVTITAVNDAPVI

-797 LTYTIETDPT
+797 LTYTVETDPT

-822 NNTPTSDYTD
+822 NNTPTSDYPD
-832 DSDAA
+832 ASDPA

-877 SSASSMTETSDGSA
+877 SSSTSMTETSDGSA

-939 SKDECCDSN
+939 SKNECCDNN

-988 QSLAGNQFW
+988 QSLEGNQFW
-997 IGYQYNYESP
+997 IGYQLNYES
-1007 AGFRWANGWTGD
+1007 GNFEWTNGWTGGG
-1019 GTLYTDSANFDV
+1019 GTMYTDSSNFDV
-1031 SDSPVSRR
+1031 SDDPISRR
-1039 YVYFQSSSSSDN
+1039 YVYFQSSGSDN
-1051 GYWDNTASGN
+1051 GYWDNTASDDI
-1061 YRYILE
+1061 RYILE

-1074 ESGKA
+1074 DSGG
-1079 VDLVITTNSAD
+1079 DGIELVITTNSAA
-1090 SDGIALI
+1090 SDGIALLN
-1097 GTDYSLSSTTLTI
+1097 TDYSLSATTLTI

-1119 TINEGAA
+1119 TISEGAA
-1126 NTTDEPTELIA
+1126 NTVDEPTELIA
-1137 LTAALAGSEEDARIK
+1137 LTAALATDEADARIK

-1163 DDDDTEVT
+1163 DDDDTAVT
-1171 WSSSGTVT
+1171 WSTGGTLT
-1179 EGTDSTVALTATLKN
+1179 EGTDSSVALTATLNN
-1194 VKPFDTAITLDI
+1194 VKPFDTAITLNI
-1206 SGSATVEDDYSSD
+1206 SGSATVEDDYASD

-1238 DSNGNIYVSSS
+1238 DSSGNIYVSSS
-1249 NSRQIFKIDTSGN
+1249 NSRQIYKIDTSGN
-1262 QTTYAGTGGW
+1262 QTTYAGTGDW
-1272 EDSVDASATPVSLA
+1272 ENGVPPSTATPVSLE

-1299 GDDDIL
+1299 GSDDIL
-1305 YLADQRVIK
+1305 YLVDQRLIK
-1314 KINLTTNL
+1314 KINLTTDR
-1322 VYYITGDNQTWQN
+1322 VYYITGTNQTWQN
-1335 SFTNGEFDEAFFGN
+1335 SFTNGEFDEAYFGN

-1356 NDGASLYILD
+1356 NDGTSLYVLD
-1366 QNAIRKITDLAGDGS
+1366 QNAIRKITDLDGNGS

-1393 RDGTLSQARFEGPQG
+1393 KDGTLSQARFEGPQG
-1408 IDMDSSGNLW
+1408 IDMDTNGNLW

-1469 YSITNGDLYTLIDSS
+1469 YSITDGDLYTLIDSS

-1519 GSNGGLRK
+1519 SSNGGGLRK

-1541 SGTFTLSIIDDGV
+1541 SGTFTLSIIDDSV

-1581 TLADN
+1581 SLADN

-1595 SSADTI
+1595 SSSDII
-1601 AEEGGKATLTFQL
+1601 AEEGGKAILTFQL

-1669 AIDSASENSF
+1669 AIDSALENSF
-1679 IRDQMESAG
+1679 IRDQMQSAG

-1700 EESEGNFKWV
+1700 EETEGNFKWV

-1715 TYVNWQNGEPNN
+1715 TYTNWQNGEPNN
-1727 SGGREDYTEL
+1727 AGNEDYTEL
-1737 MNNGYWNDLPNDHN
+1737 MNNGYWNDLPNNHN

-1781 EFDNIVG
+1781 EFDNIVE

-1824 GVTGDSEGAQ
+1824 GVTGDSAGAQ

-1855 AASAST
+1855 AASAAT

-1900 YGLDYEIVEL
+1900 YGLDYEIIEL

-1918 SGQTGSN
+1918 SGQTGST
-1925 DGIGVDAKFR
+1925 DGIGTDAKFR

-2000 SYNMY
+2000 SGNMY

-2012 RISKIDTA
+2012 RISKIDTS

-2042 QFRNISGMAFDNSGN
+2042 QFRNIAGMAFDSSGN

-2105 PWGIAIDASDNL
+2105 PWGIAIDSSDNL

-2170 LWVADQGSNTIIK
+2170 LWVADQGANTIIK

-2204 ADGTLDE
+2204 SDGTLDE

-2238 KIDLLPS
+2238 KIDLSPS

-2262 DDYSFENAESITLGA
+2262 DDYNFENAESITLGA

-2327 DSFSSS
+2327 DSYSSS
-2333 KLDMIQ
+2333 KLDMSQ
-2339 GSKSEFFYLGEYNG
+2339 GSKSDFYYLGEYKG
-2353 SKYYSSRSNDRLQ
+2353 SKYYSDKNDHLQ
-2366 FDDANARAAELGGQ
+2366 FDAANARASELGGQ

-2396 IYNNDPDFSVDNNRW
+2396 IYTNDPRYSADDNRW
-2411 LSHWIGL
+2411 LDHWIGL
-2418 EFDKDDDTPVWEWT
+2418 EYDKDDASPVWEWS

-2437 NYSAWVDEWQE
+2437 NFSGWVDDWQE
-2448 KYDNSREAAYLHT
+2448 NYNERREAAYLHT
-2461 DGTWHSNEKRNH
+2461 DGTWHSTNKNDH

-2491 GLDFAGSTAT
+2491 GLNFDGSTAT
-2501 ADTDFTSDLSS
+2501 ADTDFTSDLAS
-2512 GNVVIPA
+2512 GNVVIAA

-2536 EPIEVVTVNLASADG
+2536 EPIETVTVNLASADG

-2590 VNILAS
+2590 VNVLAS
-2596 LSNEKLNSVSIPFAF
+2596 LSNAKLNSVSIPFAF
-2611 ASSGEKIAIF
+2611 ASSGDKIAIF

-2642 GFVDGDDLTSSRFSG
+2642 GFLDGDDLTSSRLSG
-2657 HVGNLSKDSAGNI
+2657 WVGNLSKDSAGNI
-2670 YFADTDNRV
+2670 YFADTENRV
-2679 IRKIDASGNLT
+2679 IRKVDASGNLT
-2690 TWAGNGNCCDDQS
+2690 TWAGNGNCCDDQT
-2703 DVFRTDTD
+2703 DIFKTDTD
-2711 LRRPMSIAFDS
+2711 LRRPRSIAFDS
-2722 SGNAY
+2722 AGNAF
-2727 IVESG
+2727 IAESSAN
-2732 GRRIAKIDSSGN
+2732 RIAKIDSSGN
-2744 LTRWSGEGNYGR
+2744 LTRWSGSWDNGR
-2756 NNGEVSQATYQDP
+2756 NNGEVSQATYQGP

-2791 EFSGDQASVSDFV
+2791 EFSGDQASISDFV
-2804 GNGNWGDN
+2804 GNGQWGDN

-2829 DSNDN
+2829 DSSDN

-2844 IKKVTPEGVVT
+2844 IKKVTPDGVVT

-2904 TADGRYKVSTLAG
+2904 TVDGRYKVSTLAG
-2917 DGDYGSVNGV
+2917 DGEYGSVNGV
-2927 GSQAQFKRPELTLA
+2927 GSQAQFKRPELTLV

-2947 VYDRDESKIKKIDLN
+2947 VYVRDESKIKKIDLN
-2962 PQIIIPAGQKTAS
+2962 PQIIIPAGQLTAS

-2997 VSGGTL
+2997 VVGGTL
-3003 ASSDPL
+3003 ASADPL
-3009 SISLTSDDAIPSVKI
+3009 SLSLTSDDAIPSVKI

-3078 YFSKFSSSWTVAN
+3078 YFSKFNSSWTVAN

-3141 FTNFGYSVGDNDS
+3141 FTNFGYPTGDKET

-3165 SHGNNDNTHFIVE
+3165 NHGNNDNTHFIVE

-3220 ASFVLTGVDDTLDE
+3220 VSFVLTGLDDALDE
-3234 TIETVSIALALQTD
+3234 SIETISIALADPQ
-3248 DEGNN
+3248 NI
-3253 VSNVELSSDVSLD
+3253 ELSAESSLD
-3266 IQISDDEAPV
+3266 VKISDDEAPV
-3276 VSFTT
+3276 VTFTT
-3281 SSTEIPENNGSAVVT
+3281 SATEIAENNGSAVVT

-3307 TVTLGLEGSSTT
+3307 TVNLGLEGSSTT

-3336 QTDNTGSRDGVGE
+3336 QTDNSGSRDGVGE
-3349 NARFSRN
+3349 NARFSYN

-3361 YVDNTLLVVD
+3361 YVDNTLLVAD
-3371 NDAHTIKRVYSDG
+3371 TDAHTIKRVYPDG
-3384 SVNRFIGKDYQCGGD
+3384 SVTRFIGKDYQCGRD
-3399 RNGDALEIQIC
+3399 LNGNALEIQIC
-3410 NPQHIAADLSNG
+3410 NPRHVAADLSNG

-3434 YNASDNQVSVVF
+3434 YNALDNQVSVVF
-3446 DGNQGHSWF
+3446 DGNQGHGWF
-3455 SGITVLNGEIYFSE
+3455 AGITVLNGEIYFSE
-3469 LDNHVIHKLSWN
+3469 LENHVVHKLSWN

-3490 AGSNGNARD
+3490 AGSNGNSGN

-3514 VPALTNSLRYPS
+3514 VPALSNSLRYPS

-3545 WDQSERSHLFALDLG
+3545 WDQSERAHLLALDLD

-3571 YYLAS
+3571 LYLAS

-3581 PVPLGKVSVDSDGTV
+3581 PVPLGKVSVDSNGTL
-3596 YAPSEFGLVAVINF
+3596 YAPSEFGVVAVINF
-3610 NEAGDDYVSRVI
+3610 NDAGVDYVSKVI
-3622 AEEDMRR
+3622 AEEDMVNP
-3629 TRATAVMN
+3629 RATAVMN
-3637 GALYVANQTTIG
+3637 GALYVANQNTIG

-3662 TNSNTITLSAFK
+3662 SNSNTITFDAFK

-3856 NQTQSYYYTNLG
+3856 NETRTYYYTNLG

-3875 ELFRDQSEGVQRG
+3875 ELFERQSEGVQRG

-3923 YYYNPQNNVG
+3923 YYYNPQNNVA
-3933 TGLADGNTEYLDIDG
+3933 TGLPDGNTEYLDIDG

-3958 RREDNSEQVF
+3958 RRDDNSEEVF
-3968 VESNLMTF
+3968 VESNLMTI
-3976 NLPSLKNTDFDFA
+3976 NLPNLKNTDFDFA

-4026 FRLIESDLTLD
+4026 FRLLESDLTLD

-4188 EEISVEADYAW
+4188 EEISVDADYSW

-4205 GIIDRRLDTDESSQ
+4205 GIIDRRLNTDESSQ

-4244 RQAINILAFQ
+4244 RQAVNILAFQ
-4254 NDIFQPKKGFSGGD
+4254 NDIFQPKKGFGGGD

-4277 NDGNEDIIMSVDEGN
+4277 NDGNEDIIMSVDEGT

-4311 QGGGREYFTSRN
+4311 QGGEREYFTDRN
-4323 FFEDDN
+4323 FFEGDN

-4392 VTDLGGEELTSLS
+4392 VIDLGGEELTSLS

-4418 DFDFLISGYSF
+4418 DYDFLISGYSF

-4440 RKLDEN
+4440 RKLDDT

-4457 ELTDN
+4457 ELTNN

-4497 RAYKNTGNIDNFASI
+4497 RAYKNTGNIDNFASM
-4512 DIGLPAVRNGN
+4512 DIGLPAVRDGN

-4556 PGETKYI
+4556 PGETKYV

-4615 AGDAGVANNNNDDI
+4615 SQDAGIANNNGDI
-4629 KTSSVNGVK
+4629 KTSGANGVK

-4669 GDKTYEVVIN
+4669 GDKTYEVVLN

-4699 GTSEG
+4699 GSSEG
-4704 AQDILASGAN
+4704 AQDILSSGAN
-4714 SEGVRATG
+4714 SDGVRATG

-4732 WKVVLKEGEYHV
+4732 WKVVLKEGQYHV
-4744 AVQSVDASF
+4744 AVQAVDASF

-4760 SFKFTVAN
+4760 SFEFTVAN

-4808 NGDGKINV
+4808 NGDGKIDV

-4827 NGTTGAAQGSIYD
+4827 NGTTGAAQGSTYD
-4840 PYVWEYFSNKPVGD
+4840 PYVWEYFSNTPVGD

-4880 STVEY
+4880 SSVEY
-4885 ELSEELENL
+4885 ELSEELDNL
-4894 TVVNFIE
+4894 TVVNFVE
-4901 DNKRTFLIYSLNNQP
+4901 GNKRTFLIYSFNNQP
-4916 IDEVTDIIFDY
+4916 VDELTDVIFDY

-4940 MTAGTNDGLLLN
+4940 MTAGTKDGLLLN

-4974 AVSNVNLLTDI
+4974 AISNVNLLTDI
-4985 TKKVE
+4985 TMKVE
-4990 TIEVDIYNVLGVSVY
+4990 TIEVDVYNVLGVSVY

-5024 SGVYT
+5024 SGIYT
-5029 VRVRMVTDKNEE
+5029 VRVRMITDKNEE

>member
-7 LIFLTFSFLTY
+7 LFFLTFSFLTY

-25 VADAAATVTEGGGI
+25 VADATATITEGATGQ
-39 DVNLSISDDDGD
+39 SISVTVSDGD
-51 SWTISIVSAPSV
+51 SGDTWTLSVVSAPSV
-63 GTTEI
+63 GTV
-68 NPGDQITYTHDGSE
+68 NVNGDSGFYYDHDGSE

-87 FTYRATDSNNNES
+87 FTYRATDDKNNES

-150 TQPNDGTF
+150 NQPNDGTF

-171 NGNERASDTF
+171 NGNENASDTF

-207 DAPIVFD
+207 DSPIVAD
-214 SNNVLSEG
+214 AVNTLLEG
-222 TSVQTALSFSDP
+222 GSVQTTLSISDP
-234 EGSDLTVSVSSDGAN
+234 EGSALTLSVSSDGAN
-249 GTSTISGS
+249 GTSTVSGS
-257 DIIYTHDGSETTS
+257 EITYTHDGSETTS

-286 TITFIVSPV
+286 TITFTINAV

-329 DSKFETISSNLGST
+329 DSKFETISSSLGST
-343 SPTSGSLEFNSD
+343 SPASGNLEYNSD
-355 GSFSYIATSTTSFNS
+355 GSFSYIATSTTGFNS

-378 DGSSSGSEVTVTL
+378 DGSSFGSEVTVTL
-391 EVVDITVDPDAYD
+391 EVVDITVDPNAYD
-404 NEEASTLDVTAA
+404 NVEASTLDITAA

-422 DKDVNNLTLTAAL
+422 DKDVNNLDLTAAIA
-435 DTSPLYGTL
+435 TSPLYGTL
-444 TLADDG
+444 TLAADG

-514 YIDTDTDLSSI
+514 YTDTDTDLSSI

-568 FTVSDL
+568 FTVSDI

-604 AFVSTDAESDS
+604 AFASTDAESDS
-615 VTYSVSTD
+615 VTYSVSTN

-644 SSSDTFQYIANDGT
+644 SSSDTFQYVANDGT
-658 GDSQPVS
+658 GNSQPVS
-665 VTITVSPVN
+665 VTITVTPVN
-674 DAPVVTAGTISLN
+674 DAPIVTAGTISLN

-721 DAATGALTYTH
+721 DTATGALTYTH

-797 LTYTIETDPT
+797 LTYTVETDPT

-832 DSDAA
+832 AADAA

-877 SSASSMTETSDGSA
+877 SSASSITETSAGNA

-909 DMNAAPVSAGA
+909 DMNAIPVSAGA

-925 LIYIGESNGKKYYV
+925 LIYLGESNGKKYYV
-939 SKDECCDSN
+939 SRNDGSDSN
-948 SVNGREQYS
+948 VTGSETYS
-957 TASTAASNFGGY
+957 TASTAAKNFGGY

-974 TETEQTNVNNLLKA
+974 TETEQTNVNNLIKA
-988 QSLAGNQFW
+988 QSGLAGNQFW

-1007 AGFRWANGWTGD
+1007 VGFIWANGWTGGGD
-1019 GTLYTDSANFDV
+1019 TLYTDSSNFDV

-1039 YVYFQSSSSSDN
+1039 YVYFQSSGSDN

-1061 YRYILE
+1061 YRYLLE

-1074 ESGKA
+1074 ASGKA

-1090 SDGIALI
+1090 SNGIALI
-1097 GTDYSLSSTTLTI
+1097 GTDYSLSATTLTI

-1137 LTAALAGSEEDARIK
+1137 LTAALAGSEADARIK
-1152 SSQKTLSIDLI
+1152 SSQKTLSINLI
-1163 DDDDTEVT
+1163 DDDDTAVT
-1171 WSSSGTVT
+1171 WSTGGTVT
-1179 EGTDSTVALTATLKN
+1179 EGTDSSVALTATLNN
-1194 VKPFDTAITLDI
+1194 VKPFDTAITLNI
-1206 SGSATVEDDYSSD
+1206 SGTATVEDDYASD

-1238 DSNGNIYVSSS
+1238 DSSGNIYVASS

-1272 EDSVDASATPVSLA
+1272 ENGVPPSTGTPASLA
-1286 KFREIKSMAIDTS
+1286 IFREIKSMAIDTS
-1299 GDDDIL
+1299 GTDDIL
-1305 YLADQRVIK
+1305 YLVDQRLIK

-1322 VYYITGDNQTWQN
+1322 VYYITGTNQTWQN
-1335 SFTNGEFDEAFFGN
+1335 SFTNGEFDEAYFGN

-1356 NDGASLYILD
+1356 NDGASLYVLD

-1408 IDMDSSGNLW
+1408 IDMDTNGNLW

-1581 TLADN
+1581 SLADN

-1595 SSADTI
+1595 SSSDII
-1601 AEEGGKATLTFQL
+1601 AEEGGKAILTFQL

-1654 TSAKQIATDAGGYLT
+1654 TNAKQIATDAGGYLT
-1669 AIDSASENSF
+1669 AIDSAVENSF
-1679 IRDQMESAG
+1679 IRDQMQSAG

-1700 EESEGNFKWV
+1700 EETEGNFKWV

-1788 SGSVTI
+1788 TGSVTI

-1802 VEIAASSDTANDPID
+1802 VEIAASSDTTNDPID

-1824 GVTGDSEGAQ
+1824 GVTGDSADAQ

-1855 AASAST
+1855 AASAAT

-1925 DGIGVDAKFR
+1925 DGIGTDAKFR

-1960 IDTSGNVTTWAG
+1960 IDISGNVTTWAG

-2000 SYNMY
+2000 SGNMY

-2012 RISKIDTA
+2012 RISKIDTS

-2042 QFRNISGMAFDNSGN
+2042 QFRNIAGMAFDSSGN

-2105 PWGIAIDASDNL
+2105 PWGIAIDSSDNL

-2123 NHRIRKVT
+2123 SHRIRKVT

-2170 LWVADQGSNTIIK
+2170 LWVADQGANTIIK

-2204 ADGTLDE
+2204 SDGTLDE

-2262 DDYSFENAESITLGA
+2262 DDYNFENAESITLGA
-2277 GSTTNV
+2277 GSTTNI
-2283 DATSSFANLSITL
+2283 DASSSFANLSITL

-2327 DSFSSS
+2327 DSYSSS
-2333 KLDMIQ
+2333 KLDMSQ
-2339 GSKSEFFYLGEYNG
+2339 GSKSDFYYLGEYKG
-2353 SKYYSSRSNDRLQ
+2353 SKYYSAKNDHLQ
-2366 FDDANARAAELGGQ
+2366 FDDANSRAAELGGQ

-2387 GEQDFIVNG
+2387 GEQDFVVNG
-2396 IYNNDPDFSVDNNRW
+2396 IYNNDPNFSVDNNRW
-2411 LSHWIGL
+2411 LNHWIGL
-2418 EFDKDDDTPVWEWT
+2418 EYDKDDASPVWEWT

-2437 NYSAWVDEWQE
+2437 NYSGWVDDWQE
-2448 KYDNSREAAYLHT
+2448 NYNERREAAYLHT
-2461 DGTWHSNEKRNH
+2461 DGTWHSTNKNDH
-2473 RRYVIE
+2473 RRFVIE

-2491 GLDFAGSTAT
+2491 GLNFDGSTAT
-2501 ADTDFTSDLSS
+2501 ADTDFTSDLAS
-2512 GNVVIPA
+2512 GNVVIAA

-2536 EPIEVVTVNLASADG
+2536 ESIETVTVNLASAEG

-2556 TDNSASFNIN
+2556 TDNSTSFNIN

-2642 GFVDGDDLTSSRFSG
+2642 GFVDGDDLKSSRFSG

-2703 DVFRTDTD
+2703 DRFRTDTD
-2711 LRRPMSIAFDS
+2711 LRRPRSIAFDS

-2727 IVESG
+2727 ITESG
-2732 GRRIAKIDSSGN
+2732 ANRIAKIDTSGN
-2744 LTRWSGEGNYGR
+2744 LTRWSGDFNYGR

-2781 VLENHSIRKI
+2781 VLEQHSIRKI
-2791 EFSGDQASVSDFV
+2791 EFSGDQASISDFV

-2812 DGTGTD
+2812 DGTGAD

-2869 GTGARFRQPSGIS
+2869 GNGARFRQPSGIS

-2904 TADGRYKVSTLAG
+2904 TNDGRYKVSTLAG
-2917 DGDYGSVNGV
+2917 DGEYGSVNGV

-2947 VYDRDESKIKKIDLN
+2947 VYVRDESKIKKIDLN

-2997 VSGGTL
+2997 VIGGTL
-3003 ASSDPL
+3003 KSADPFSL
-3009 SISLTSDDAIPSVKI
+3009 NLTSDDAIPSIKLSADNLI
-3024 STENSTLKENGGT
+3024 LDENGGSL
-3037 VQVNVVL
+3037 QVNVVL
-3044 TDASGGT
+3044 TDASGAT
-3051 GAWKNSDLP
+3051 GFWVNSDLP
-3060 EFAQND
+3060 QNAQGD
-3066 YDFVGEYKGHKY
+3066 YDFVGEYKGNKY
-3078 YFSKFSSSWTVAN
+3078 YFSKFSTSWTVAN
-3091 QNALELGGQM
+3091 QNALDLGGQM
-3101 LVIDDMEEQNFVQSI
+3101 LVIDDMEEQEFIQSI

-3141 FTNFGYSVGDNDS
+3141 FTNFGSAPGNNET

-3165 SHGNNDNTHFIVE
+3165 SHQNSDNTHYIVE

-3187 PSSVNL
+3187 PSTVNL
-3193 VFTGDAT
+3193 VFAGDAT
-3200 GEDYTS
+3200 IDTDYS
-3206 SVTETITVPAGSQS
+3206 SNQTAITVPAGSQS
-3220 ASFVLTGVDDTLDE
+3220 VSFTLTGLNDE
-3234 TIETVSIALALQTD
+3234 SDEPVEKITVTMAD
-3248 DEGNN
+3248 PN
-3253 VSNVELSSDVSLD
+3253 NVELSSENSLEFK
-3266 IQISDDEAPV
+3266 ISDDEKPAV
-3276 VSFTT
+3276 TFTI
-3281 SSTEIPENNGSAVVT
+3281 SETEIAENGGS
-3296 ATLSN
+3296 
-3301 AKLEPT
+3301 T
-3307 TVTLGLEGSSTT
+3307 TVTAEISNPKISPVLVNFDLQGTS
-3319 LIDYN
+3319 LIGEDYN
-3324 VSAIYGYSNFAG
+3324 STSIN
-3336 QTDNTGSRDGVGE
+3336 
-3349 NARFSRN
+3349 RFSR
-3356 LDVIE
+3356 L
-3361 YVDNTLLVVD
+3361 
-3371 NDAHTIKRVYSDG
+3371 AG
-3384 SVNRFIGKDYQCGGD
+3384 SVN
-3399 RNGDALEIQIC
+3399 
-3410 NPQHIAADLSNG
+3410 
-3422 NVFWID
+3422 
-3428 GHYVMG
+3428 
-3434 YNASDNQVSVVF
+3434 
-3446 DGNQGHSWF
+3446 NQGVAD
-3455 SGITVLNGEIYFSE
+3455 GKGEQ
-3469 LDNHVIHKLSWN
+3469 
-3481 GSGFDRTVV
+3481 
-3490 AGSNGNARD
+3490 ARFVS
-3499 WWIWDGNPN
+3499 PSSL
-3508 TDRNDP
+3508 
-3514 VPALTNSLRYPS
+3514 VPY
-3526 NLTADPVNNKIYIG
+3526 
-3540 MSMWN
+3540 
-3545 WDQSERSHLFALDLG
+3545 G
-3560 TETISVLKNSA
+3560 TSVLVA
-3571 YYLAS
+3571 DY
-3576 LVGGQ
+3576 
-3581 PVPLGKVSVDSDGTV
+3581 SVDVIKEIKEDGTV
-3596 YAPSEFGLVAVINF
+3596 STFLGKAYQRGNFDGTVSREETRLDQAEGMAVTPGGIVYLANFGGNSILKFDPNTNETSVVVKSNGWGDNDGGPGQAQFRGPVGLELTSNGDLFVSEFYGHRIRLITFDSEGNASYVQTIAGGRGGEQSGDQDGSFQNSTFRYPNSMLLDESKNVMYVTGNDTPGIRVLDFNNSTVSTIYLDNIYNTRGFFGITSDSSGNLYTAVGQRNSIAKVSFNDEGQPYYAGNISPLDNDGNDLLNYPLEVSTINGVMYVSNYNSKTVDKIALGAGIEIPSEIKTQ
-3610 NEAGDDYVSRVI
+3610 S
-3622 AEEDMRR
+3622 
-3629 TRATAVMN
+3629 ATF
-3637 GALYVANQTTIG
+3637 T
-3649 KVGLGATIDIAAG
+3649 
-3662 TNSNTITLSAFK
+3662 AFK
-3674 DVSFEEDETIDIK
+3674 DISFEEDETIDVKISSIINGDSSTND
-3687 VGSISNGTSESNDI
+3687 VG
-3701 EVVTIIESTR
+3701 VVTILESTR
-3711 LTKVD
+3711 LTKVEA
-3716 SPFEGVENGKVSWG
+3716 PFEGVENGKVSWG

-3762 SGNPKFVNTNQNF
+3762 SGNPKFVNTSQNF
-3775 TKYIG
+3775 TKFIG

-3795 VAVTGVSPQGRISE
+3795 VAVTGVSPQGRKSE

-3856 NQTQSYYYTNLG
+3856 NQTRTYYYTNLG

-3875 ELFRDQSEGVQRG
+3875 ELFERQSEGVQRG

-3923 YYYNPQNNVG
+3923 YYYNPQNNVS

-3958 RREDNSEQVF
+3958 RRDDNSEEVF
-3968 VESNLMTF
+3968 VESNLF
-3976 NLPSLKNTDFDFA
+3976 DLNLPNLKNVDFDFS

-4018 FKELYGSE
+4018 FKELYGSDYK
-4026 FRLIESDLTLD
+4026 LLESDLPID
-4037 GLRESSAD
+4037 GLRESSAN
-4045 WIDYDSD
+4045 WIDYDKD

-4277 NDGNEDIIMSVDEGN
+4277 NDGNEDIIMSVDEGT
-4292 GSRITVL
+4292 GSRIWVL

-4311 QGGGREYFTSRN
+4311 QGGEREYFTERN
-4323 FFEDDN
+4323 FFEGDN

-4418 DFDFLISGYSF
+4418 DYDFLISGYSF

-4440 RKLDEN
+4440 RKLDDN

-4457 ELTDN
+4457 ELTNN

-4556 PGETKYI
+4556 PGETKYV

-4615 AGDAGVANNNNDDI
+4615 SQDTGIANNNGDI
-4629 KTSSVNGVK
+4629 KTSGANGVK

-4714 SEGVRATG
+4714 SDGVRATG
-4722 TKGNAENNKS
+4722 TRGNAENNKS
-4732 WKVVLKEGEYHV
+4732 WKVVLKEGQYHV
-4744 AVQSVDASF
+4744 AVQAVDASF

-4760 SFKFTVAN
+4760 SFEFTVAN

-4808 NGDGKINV
+4808 NGDGKIDV

-4827 NGTTGAAQGSIYD
+4827 NGTTGAAQGSTYD

-4885 ELSEELENL
+4885 ELSEELDNL
-4894 TVVNFIE
+4894 TVVNFVE
-4901 DNKRTFLIYSLNNQP
+4901 DNKRTFLIYSFNNQP
-4916 IDEVTDIIFDY
+4916 VDELTDVIFDY

-4940 MTAGTNDGLLLN
+4940 MTAGTKDGLLLN

-4974 AVSNVNLLTDI
+4974 AISNVNLLTDI
-4985 TKKVE
+4985 TMKVE
-4990 TIEVDIYNVLGVSVY
+4990 TIEVDVYNVLGVSVY
-5005 KTSIDSMGRL
+5005 KTSIESMGRL